1 MCHPARARLKRAANN
16 SLSNMYEKNLTYL
29 LHYYQYVS
37 IICAGTLRYN
47 GSLKIKIQS
56 YIIP

>member
-1 MCHPARARLKRAANN
+1 MCHLARARLKRAANN

-47 GSLKIKIQS
+47 K
-56 YIIP
+56 